1 MVLLGACS
9 DEGVISNNTET
20 PDASAPLPH
29 TDEYKVLISA
39 GAVNQTSIST
49 RANVIPY
56 MGDGGRFVC
65 RMYYIGDL
73 NNNNK
78 FDTYN
83 TAWLRVDG
91 AQNSN
96 SKTYQGNSLYWNK
109 DYTPATIVDAYGFDK
124 SANCFYWQNR
134 KNHAFLAITDL
145 HKAFSSDYT
154 GNAPET
160 GNRSNEYLKMDG
172 NPKADGNTEPDY
184 ILEEKQG
191 ELIVDKYELWGTN
204 ETFNTLDAL
213 KGWVREHSSAIAS
226 TDSRNLDEFRH
237 WNDDN
242 TMFYEDWEDLNVYPL
257 ATDGTGEDTS
267 QEPVRD
273 VKIRSIWKFST
284 ADDNTPAKQ
293 FKANAYDLRHYI
305 MTKSGNTMTQGAIVA
320 SSFADQPDPAQALT
334 IMYPHGA
341 TQEANRVELYFEH
354 CFSQVQVNVQ
364 QSPDHSVDDLTPGSI
379 EKVELLGVSET
390 GYVFYELDENGFL
403 HKPTYKP
410 VVSRDYPSQWWEDH
424 DRTGTAMEMYQM
436 NETARGSLKSF
447 NCIAFG
453 RLKAIR
459 IHWRE
464 NTGENSEGE
473 LHVATREVEEKYST
487 LQSGTKYIFD
497 IAMRRGTL
505 AVLQAEIVKWDTDPK
520 TYSTPGT
527 IIEDSTPGS
536 NE

>member
-9 DEGVISNNTET
+9 DEGVIQNASQTL
-20 PDASAPLPH
+20 DASAPLPH

-65 RMYYIGDL
+65 RMYYIGDQ
-73 NNNNK
+73 NNIHN

-83 TAWLRVDG
+83 TAWLKVDG
-91 AQNSN
+91 EQNAS

-109 DYTPATIVDAYGFDK
+109 EYQPATIVDAYGFDK
-124 SANCFYWQNR
+124 NANCFYWQNR

-145 HKAFSSDYT
+145 HKAFKPNYT
-154 GNAPET
+154 GNALTEA

-172 NPKADGNTEPDY
+172 NPEPDY
-184 ILEEKQG
+184 ILEEQQG
-191 ELIVDKYELWGTN
+191 DLTVDKYELWGTSQ
-204 ETFNTLDAL
+204 EFTTLDDL
-213 KGWVREHSSAIAS
+213 KEWVRNTSNTIAS

-237 WNDDN
+237 WSDDN
-242 TMFYEDWEDLNVYPL
+242 SMFYEDWEELKVYPL

-267 QEPVRD
+267 QDPVRTA
-273 VKIRSIWKFST
+273 KIRSIWKFSK
-284 ADDNTPAKQ
+284 ADDNTPVRQ

-305 MTKSGNTMTQGAIVA
+305 MTKSNDGKTMNKGNAVA
-320 SSFADQPDPAQALT
+320 SSFEEQPDPAQALT
-334 IMYPHGA
+334 IMYPKGA
-341 TQEANRVELYFEH
+341 TQEANRVELYFKH
-354 CFSQVQVNVQ
+354 CFSQVQVNIQ
-364 QSPDHSVDDLTPGSI
+364 KSADGSVEDLTAENITG
-379 EKVELLGVSET
+379 VELLGVSET
-390 GYVFYELDENGFL
+390 GYVFYELDEKGYL

-410 VVSRDYPSQWWEDH
+410 VVSRDYPTQWWEDH
-424 DRTGTAMEMYQM
+424 DRTGTAMEMYVM

-464 NTGENSEGE
+464 NSQGEE
-473 LHVATREVEEKYST
+473 HVATREVEEKYST

-505 AVLQAEIVKWDTDPK
+505 AVLQAEIVKWDTDSTPH
-520 TYSTPGT
+520 STPGH
-527 IIEDSTPGS
+527 IDEP
-536 NE
+536 